1 VNCCARNKWRRAIG
15 WIAAYALALQTIVG
29 GIDLVQ
35 NAASA
40 ATLDPATIICHG
52 HGVDDGAASQI
63 PGNTDKGRVCGDCGC
78 CLAAPPFLALP
89 SLRNFVAVVLDARE
103 IIWPTAIWQ
112 NEFAVRHPSQRPR
125 GPPLPA

>member
-1 VNCCARNKWRRAIG
+1 VNRSVRNKWRRAIG

-52 HGVDDGAASQI
+52 VDDGAASQV
-63 PGNTDKGRVCGDCGC
+63 PGNTGNGRVCGDCGC
-78 CLAAPPFLALP
+78 CLAAPPFLEPPAPCNLA
-89 SLRNFVAVVLDARE
+89 VVVLDARE

-112 NEFAVRHPSQRPR
+112 NEFAVRHPSQRAR
-125 GPPLPA
+125 GPPPQA